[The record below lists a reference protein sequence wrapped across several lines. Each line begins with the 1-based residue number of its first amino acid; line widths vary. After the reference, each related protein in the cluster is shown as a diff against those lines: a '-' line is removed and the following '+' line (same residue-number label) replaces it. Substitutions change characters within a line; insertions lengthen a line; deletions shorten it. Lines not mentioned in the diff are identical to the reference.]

1 MWHFWLFFWILL
13 AVVIILMYCC
23 LVRAGKMDDEMEKA
37 FRKLNEKRKD
47 ETELWQGEDKGEENT
62 AYHDVIKL
70 FKIYRAVNWQMQI
83 KINQVKRRFH
93 MEYGTDVDEFLES
106 IYQAGMDV
114 KEIWHLRKSV

>member
-47 ETELWQGEDKGEENT
+47 ETELWQGEDTGVISKEYKGE
-62 AYHDVIKL
+62 
-70 FKIYRAVNWQMQI
+70 
-83 KINQVKRRFH
+83 
-93 MEYGTDVDEFLES
+93 
-106 IYQAGMDV
+106 
-114 KEIWHLRKSV
+114 RKYCLS

>member
-47 ETELWQGEDKGEENT
+47 ETD
-62 AYHDVIKL
+62 
-70 FKIYRAVNWQMQI
+70 
-83 KINQVKRRFH
+83 RRS
-93 MEYGTDVDEFLES
+93 ES
-106 IYQAGMDV
+106 V
-114 KEIWHLRKSV
+114 SVHRT

>member
-47 ETELWQGEDKGEENT
+47 ETELWQGKVE
-62 AYHDVIKL
+62 L
-70 FKIYRAVNWQMQI
+70 FYKAID
-83 KINQVKRRFH
+83 F
-93 MEYGTDVDEFLES
+93 
-106 IYQAGMDV
+106 
-114 KEIWHLRKSV
+114 

>member
-47 ETELWQGEDKGEENT
+47 ETELWQGEDQEKFRRNIRG
-62 AYHDVIKL
+62 K
-70 FKIYRAVNWQMQI
+70 KILPIM
-83 KINQVKRRFH
+83 
-93 MEYGTDVDEFLES
+93 M
-106 IYQAGMDV
+106 
-114 KEIWHLRKSV
+114 